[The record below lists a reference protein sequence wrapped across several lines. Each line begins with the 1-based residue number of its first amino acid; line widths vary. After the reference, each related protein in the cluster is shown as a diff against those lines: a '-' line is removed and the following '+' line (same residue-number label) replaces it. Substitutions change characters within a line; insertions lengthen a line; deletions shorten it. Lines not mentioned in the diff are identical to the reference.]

1 MRPEAFNARVNEL
14 LDRRERPED
23 DEQLRAFAAESSLYR
38 DALAAQQRLFEGIE
52 ADEIPE
58 LPADFAQRVVA
69 QAMQSEAALN
79 ESQLAEIVASRV
91 ARRSWIFELAA
102 VAALALVAIAGW
114 SALDQPAGTSVSI
127 VSKPNQTDTSP
138 DSHVVAERETAPVNA
153 AEESPTAPQI
163 AVTQESN
170 NARYDE
176 LYRAIL
182 NRLPDRT
189 AQDELLARRPEWVD
203 EVATGLRPVATSLG
217 GAINTLRSTLPPSS
231 KSDREDKPQAGVE
244 HSPAGHLV

>member
-1 MRPEAFNARVNEL
+1 MRPEAFNARINEL
-14 LDRRERPED
+14 LDRRARPED

-69 QAMQSEAALN
+69 QAMQGESAPG
-79 ESQLAEIVASRV
+79 ESQVAEVAAPRA
-91 ARRSWIFELAA
+91 ARRSWMFELAA
-102 VAALALVAIAGW
+102 VAALALVTIAGW
-114 SALDQPAGTSVSI
+114 SALDQSTGGGVSTAA
-127 VSKPNQTDTSP
+127 KPNQPAISP
-138 DSHVVAERETAPVNA
+138 DVPVVAEHETAPVNLND
-153 AEESPTAPQI
+153 ESLSAPQI
-163 AVTQESN
+163 AVTPLPSG
-170 NARYDE
+170 ARYDE

-203 EVATGLRPVATSLG
+203 EVAIGLRPVATSLG

-231 KSDREDKPQAGVE
+231 KSDREEKPQAGVE
-244 HSPAGHLV
+244 SSPAGHLV